1 MFEIKLTE
9 NIIPSR
15 RDEADT
21 SIVEAIQTI
30 YPHQDTWIATMNWN
44 GYAIALSGGT
54 ISFLYADLLRII
66 DLIRSGQEIFE
77 NNFLDSAFTARWEF
91 KLRDNLVHIKVSW
104 FDITTVANK
113 NEPLKNIDSVA
124 DTLIMD
130 KDKFIATLRLL
141 IDKVNSDLLAA
152 GYPKAL
158 FPVGSQE
165 NSMGGL

>member
-9 NIIPSR
+9 NIIPSG

-30 YPHQDTWIATMNWN
+30 YHHQDTWIATMNWN
-44 GYAIALSGGT
+44 GYAIALSGET
-54 ISFLYADLLRII
+54 ISYLYDDLLHII
-66 DLIRSGQEIFE
+66 SLIRSGQEIFE

-91 KLRDNLVHIKVSW
+91 QLRDKHVHISASW

-113 NEPLKNIDSVA
+113 NETLKNINSVP

-130 KDKFIATLRLL
+130 KDKFIAEVNLL
-141 IDKVNSDLLAA
+141 IDKVNRDLLAA
-152 GYPKAL
+152 GYPKEL
-158 FPVGSQE
+158 F
-165 NSMGGL
+165 LAR